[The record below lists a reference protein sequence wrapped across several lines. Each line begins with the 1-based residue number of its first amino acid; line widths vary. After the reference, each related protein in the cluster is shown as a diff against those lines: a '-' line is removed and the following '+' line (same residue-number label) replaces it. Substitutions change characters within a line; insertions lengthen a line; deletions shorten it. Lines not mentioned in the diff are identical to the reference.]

1 MTKMPPSSFS
11 FPHGVGKPATRA
23 LAAAGINDLAQLT
36 QFSEPQLLAL
46 HGVGPKAVEVLRVAL
61 QAQGLDF
68 AR

>member
-1 MTKMPPSSFS
+1 MAKRPPSPSS
-11 FPHGVGKPATRA
+11 FPHGAGRPALSA

-36 QFSEPQLLAL
+36 QFSERQILAL
-46 HGVGPKAVEVLRVAL
+46 HGVGPKALGVLRGAL